1 MKINHKIIKKLKPC
15 EDRYENF
22 KKYYPD
28 FDSDLKEFLYLDKIS
43 YADKAWV
50 FVKLATKEQII
61 KWNTMCT
68 ESILDIFET
77 KYPNDLR
84 PRNALEA
91 SEAYRLSPTEINR
104 KVAATAANDCL
115 NLADTLLN
123 ARVENNAAHAAY
135 AAAFT
140 AFRSSYSISH
150 QGINANT
157 DTEKQQELNLMFMLE
172 AIS

>member
-1 MKINHKIIKKLKPC
+1 MKPC
-15 EDRYENF
+15 KDSYENF
-22 KKYYPD
+22 KKHYPD
-28 FDSDLKEFLYLDKIS
+28 FNSDLKEFLYLDKIS
-43 YADKAWV
+43 YADKDWV
-50 FVKLATKEQII
+50 FRKLTNPEQII

-77 KYPNDLR
+77 EYPNDLR

-104 KVAATAANDCL
+104 KVVSTAANDCL

-123 ARVENNAAHAAY
+123 ARIENNAAHVAY

-150 QGINANT
+150 QVINANT